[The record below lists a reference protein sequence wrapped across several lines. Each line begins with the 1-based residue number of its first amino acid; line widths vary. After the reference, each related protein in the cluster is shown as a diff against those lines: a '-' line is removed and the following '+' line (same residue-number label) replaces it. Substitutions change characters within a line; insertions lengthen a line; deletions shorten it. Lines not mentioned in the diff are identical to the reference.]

1 MLISYNQIKLSL
13 LIKKS
18 INNLKDIYYKKYNY
32 LNMGVIE
39 QIVKIC
45 Q

>member
-1 MLISYNQIKLSL
+1 MVISYNQIKLSL

-18 INNLKDIYYKKYNY
+18 INNLKDINYKKYKY